1 MSHFDYEGGL
11 APEAL
16 GVSCVNNL
24 SLYAGSFWDYDSVAD
39 HKGGCKACEK
49 SIARLVKIRTQCFRQ
64 THCQHCAVGQ
74 SDLLRL
80 TEGSC
85 RSRDRRRVGAHAKD
99 LRVRRMSHG
108 AARRATTNPDN
119 SRI

>member
-16 GVSCVNNL
+16 GVSSVNNL
-24 SLYAGSFWDYDSVAD
+24 SLYAGSFWDYYSVTD
-39 HKGGCKACEK
+39 HNGRSKVCEK
-49 SIARLVKIRTQCFRQ
+49 SIAALVKIRTQCFRQ

-74 SDLLRL
+74 SDLLSL

-85 RSRDRRRVGAHAKD
+85 RSRDRRRVGTHAKD

-108 AARRATTNPDN
+108 ERRAT
-119 SRI
+119 